1 MRDWATC
8 QCTALDF
15 YLSGRRFRRQTGV
28 TAYLSLCLCGCAR
41 TLTWLFVLT
50 TDSSSIR
57 VFQTHVQPLLKQPSR
72 PESQCSECVSVFLCH
87 RAHLSLVC
95 TAATKAG
102 FVPLLPPPPLC
113 ATSPI
118 QACDSS
124 CFSTSWVNNTTAR
137 TCSTCLHLRPE
148 SNTLCTWHQNVAE

>member
-1 MRDWATC
+1 MRDWATR

-15 YLSGRRFRRQTGV
+15 YLSGRRFCRQTGV
-28 TAYLSLCLCGCAR
+28 TAYLCLCPCGCAR

-57 VFQTHVQPLLKQPSR
+57 VFQTHVQPLLKQLSR
-72 PESQCSECVSVFLCH
+72 PKSQCSECVSVFCVTVLTYLWS
-87 RAHLSLVC
+87 APQQQKQALS
-95 TAATKAG
+95 
-102 FVPLLPPPPLC
+102 PSSSPPPLC

-124 CFSTSWVNNTTAR
+124 CFSASWVNNTTAR